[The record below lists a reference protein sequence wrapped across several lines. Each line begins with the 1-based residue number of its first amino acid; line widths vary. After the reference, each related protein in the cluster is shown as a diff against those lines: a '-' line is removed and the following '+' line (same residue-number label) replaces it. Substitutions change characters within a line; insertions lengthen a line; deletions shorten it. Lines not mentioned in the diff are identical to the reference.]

1 MTGLFRVIVVLTII
15 NFSGQDAEADL
26 TIFAS
31 QVDFDES
38 VELDNGNGLG
48 LRWGKSSRV
57 IGGESSLMFARPD
70 RIMNDGTKESM
81 TAIFYEG
88 RLLLNIPT
96 GTSVRPFVG
105 VGLGMILLT
114 SIDVTNPEL
123 PSAPTTNDY
132 LSRVEGR
139 SGASDLQ
146 NNRALSYG
154 GGVRYVIGE
163 TLAARFDVR
172 RYNVFS
178 VMDYAQDRANTL
190 IDQEIEKFGT
200 VGDAALERISSES
213 TTKKNVQH
221 NEFSLGLLFSF

>member
-15 NFSGQDAEADL
+15 SFSGQDAKADL

-31 QVDFDES
+31 QIDFDKS
-38 VELDNGNGLG
+38 IDLDSGRGLG
-48 LRWGKSSRV
+48 LRWGKSSR
-57 IGGESSLMFARPD
+57 ILGGESSLMFARPD
-70 RIMNDGTKESM
+70 RIMIDGTKKPM
-81 TAIFYEG
+81 TSIFYEG
-88 RLLLNIPT
+88 RLILNIPT
-96 GTSVRPFVG
+96 GTSLRPFLG

-123 PSAPTTNDY
+123 PSAPTADDY
-132 LSRVEGR
+132 VRRVEGN

-163 TLAARFDVR
+163 TLAARLDFR
-172 RYNVFS
+172 RYTVFS

-213 TTKKNVQH
+213 TKKKNVRH
-221 NEFSLGLLFSF
+221 NEVSLGLIFSF

>member
-1 MTGLFRVIVVLTII
+1 
-15 NFSGQDAEADL
+15 
-26 TIFAS
+26 
-31 QVDFDES
+31 
-38 VELDNGNGLG
+38 
-48 LRWGKSSRV
+48 
-57 IGGESSLMFARPD
+57 MFARPD
-70 RIMNDGTKESM
+70 RIMYDGTKESM
-81 TAIFYEG
+81 TSIFYEG

-123 PSAPTTNDY
+123 PSIPTTNDY

-154 GGVRYVIGE
+154 GGVRYIIGE
-163 TLAARFDVR
+163 TIAARLDVR
-172 RYNVFS
+172 RYTVFS
-178 VMDYAQDRANTL
+178 VMDYAQDRANAL
-190 IDQEIEKFGT
+190 IDQEIEKFGI

-221 NEFSLGLLFSF
+221 NEFSLGLIFSF